1 MTSPHDPI
9 HGPEHH
15 GLGPVKGGRLLGLV
29 VAAVALVAVVA
40 VWRACTGHGGP
51 GAQAPTASEG
61 TVSLGEA
68 AQKQAGISTDK
79 VKRLTRTDRVE
90 APGIL
95 ALDEKRTARLG
106 SMVDGMVVKAYVEV
120 GDRVRA
126 GQVLAEMHSHVV
138 HDAWADYRKAVAER
152 RRRETEQTFAGQ
164 NEERA
169 KRLLAEK
176 AISQQELRRAEADRG
191 AADELL
197 DMAKTEVR
205 RAEEA
210 LEHYGVTNAEDPSG
224 ESGEYIPVRSP
235 FHGVVLEKSVT
246 QGTAVTVGTPL
257 FVVANLAELW
267 AVAEIDET
275 QIPLVQAG
283 RPTELRVAAYPGE
296 TFAGRITFVSDMVNP
311 KTRRVTVRCQVPNPD
326 GRLKPEM
333 YAALTLSGGE
343 PREVLAVP
351 AGAIQE
357 IDGEP
362 LVFVRTAK
370 GSFERR
376 DVAVGAEAEGWVEV
390 RSGVKEGEA
399 VATTGSF
406 LLKSELLKGTL
417 AGEE

>member
-9 HGPEHH
+9 HAPEQH
-15 GLGPVKGGRLLGLV
+15 GLGPVNGGRLLVLV
-29 VAAVALVAVVA
+29 VAAVALVVVVA

-51 GAQAPTASEG
+51 EGEAPTATEG

-79 VKRLTRTDRVE
+79 VKRLTRTDRVD

-106 SMVDGMVVKAYVEV
+106 SMVEGMVVKAYAEV

-152 RRRETEQTFAGQ
+152 RRRETEQTFAQQ

-169 KRLLAEK
+169 RRLLADK
-176 AISQQELRRAEADRG
+176 AVSQQDVRRAETDRV
-191 AADELL
+191 AADEQL
-197 DMAKTEVR
+197 DIAKTEVR
-205 RAEEA
+205 RAEEE

-235 FHGVVLEKSVT
+235 LHGVVLEKMIT

-275 QIPLVQAG
+275 QIPLVKAG
-283 RPTELRVAAYPGE
+283 LPTELRVAAYPGE
-296 TFAGRITFVSDMVNP
+296 TFPGRITFVADMVNP
-311 KTRRVTVRCQVPNPD
+311 KTRRVTVRCQVPNP
-326 GRLKPEM
+326 GQRLKPEM
-333 YAALTLSGGE
+333 YASITLSAGE

-357 IDGEP
+357 IEGRP
-362 LVFVRTAK
+362 LVFVKTAK

-376 DVAVGAEAEGWVEV
+376 DIAVGSEAGGWVEV
-390 RSGVKEGEA
+390 RSGVKKEEE

-406 LLKSELLKGTL
+406 LLKSELLKGAL